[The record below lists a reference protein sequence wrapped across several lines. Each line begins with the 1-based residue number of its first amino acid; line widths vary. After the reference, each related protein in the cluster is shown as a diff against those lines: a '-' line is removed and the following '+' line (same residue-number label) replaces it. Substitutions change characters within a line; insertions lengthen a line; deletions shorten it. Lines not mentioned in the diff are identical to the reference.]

1 MRNLAIVGRILR
13 ATLRR
18 KWVSLAAFAFGAGFF
33 HAQVALSYPAIG
45 GIETIQSVVGAF
57 PPGLRTLL
65 RIAPNLQAAF
75 GVLDYLAF
83 SWFHPVFLGLGAAFV
98 VSRATDA
105 LAGEIDRGSI
115 YLLLSR
121 PLPRWTL
128 VAGKSVEMVLGAG
141 CLALAGWA
149 GQVLGVALAGAEPL
163 AGGQPLPLER
173 FLLIAPLAWGL
184 LAALG
189 AGALVISSVTSRT
202 ALAGGLASAW
212 TLAAF
217 VLDVIPAVAESP
229 LAWLNP
235 WHYYFP
241 QEVVATGQMDWVA
254 FGALALWTFLATS
267 VAAVLFGRRDLA

>member
-1 MRNLAIVGRILR
+1 MRNLALVGRIWR

-18 KWVSLAAFAFGAGFF
+18 KWMSLAAFAFGMAFF

-45 GIETIQSVVGAF
+45 GIATVQSVVNTF
-57 PPGLRTLL
+57 PDGLRTLL

-75 GVLDYLAF
+75 GLQDYLAF

-115 YLLLSR
+115 YLILSR

-128 VAGKSVEMVLGAG
+128 VAGKCLEMVLGAA
-141 CLALAGWA
+141 CLVAAGWVGMA
-149 GQVLGVALAGAEPL
+149 VGVAAAVDE
-163 AGGQPLPLER
+163 PLPLAR
-173 FLLIAPLAWGL
+173 YLLVAPMAWGL
-184 LAALG
+184 FAALG

-202 ALAGGLASAW
+202 ALAGGLTSAW
-212 TLAAF
+212 TLVAF

-241 QEVVATGQMDWVA
+241 QEIVATGQMDWLGLA
-254 FGALALWTFLATS
+254 ALLLWTLAATG
-267 VAAVLFGRRDLA
+267 VAAWLFSRRDLA

>member
-1 MRNLAIVGRILR
+1 MRNLAIVGRIAR

-18 KWVSLAAFAFGAGFF
+18 KWVSLAAFTFGVGFF

-45 GIETIQSVVGAF
+45 GIATVQSVVGAF

-75 GVLDYLAF
+75 GLQDYLAF

-115 YLLLSR
+115 YLILSR

-128 VAGKSVEMVLGAG
+128 VAGKSLEMVIGAG
-141 CLALAGWA
+141 CLALVGWV
-149 GQVLGVALAGAEPL
+149 GQVIGVGFVVGE
-163 AGGQPLPLER
+163 PLPLER
-173 FLLIAPLAWGL
+173 FLLIAPMAWGL
-184 LAALG
+184 FAALG

-202 ALAGGLASAW
+202 ALAGGLTSAW

-241 QEVVATGQMDWVA
+241 QEIVATGQMDWLG
-254 FGALALWTFLATS
+254 FGALVLWTVLATIA
-267 VAAVLFGRRDLA
+267 AAVLFGRRDLA

>member
-1 MRNLAIVGRILR
+1 MRSLTSAGRILR

-18 KWVSLAAFAFGAGFF
+18 KWVSLLAFTFAAAFF

-45 GIETIQSVVGAF
+45 GIAAVQSVVAAF

-65 RIAPNLQAAF
+65 RIAPNLQAGF
-75 GVLDYLAF
+75 GLQDYLAL

-105 LAGEIDRGSI
+105 LAGEIDRGSV
-115 YLLLSR
+115 YLILSR
-121 PLPRWTL
+121 PLPRWAL
-128 VAGKSVEMVLGAG
+128 VAGKASELVLGAA
-141 CLALAGWA
+141 CLAAAGWI
-149 GQVLGVALAGAEPL
+149 GQALGVLAVGETAPL
-163 AGGQPLPLER
+163 AR
-173 FLLIAPLAWGL
+173 YLLVAPLAWGL
-184 LAALG
+184 FAALG

-241 QEVVATGQMDWVA
+241 QEVAAAGQMDWL
-254 FGALALWTFLATS
+254 ALAALLAWTAVATA
-267 VAAVLFGRRDLA
+267 VAAFLFSRRDLA